1 MQICMNVVI
10 GRYISDAVRINDV
23 SLSKLDKQ
31 VYRLDR
37 VYRSVISI
45 VHEIVLIS
53 KTSLAPEVW
62 CMDGRWH
69 HNR

>member
-23 SLSKLDKQ
+23 SLSKPEKQ
-31 VYRLDR
+31 VYRHYR

-53 KTSLAPEVW
+53 KTLYFCFV
-62 CMDGRWH
+62 CME
-69 HNR
+69 